1 MCEETSPSLPRHC
14 PPSMR
19 ARCGEGEG
27 RRREGG
33 RREEGRRGRGRGED
47 EGEGRRGWGGRM
59 EERMSRGW
67 YTGREG
73 GQKDR
78 ETNQHYT
85 PVTHGILA

>member
-1 MCEETSPSLPRHC
+1 
-14 PPSMR
+14 
-19 ARCGEGEG
+19 
-27 RRREGG
+27 
-33 RREEGRRGRGRGED
+33 
-47 EGEGRRGWGGRM
+47 M

-85 PVTHGILA
+85 TVTHGILA